1 MAKRSF
7 SILILCICLISFGAV
22 NAQSIPYR
30 AGEVLVALKPG
41 SNINALVA
49 TYGATVK
56 RFLGLNVFLLG
67 TQIGSEELLVT
78 LLSRNLSVNWSELDY
93 LLPVS
98 DVSQYSQAF
107 VDQQSQAFVDQRS
120 QAFVD
125 GNFPP
130 ELTQQP
136 SMVQI
141 KATEAQL
148 LASGQ
153 DVTVAV
159 VDTGIT
165 AHPMFVNKTV
175 PGYDFVDRD
184 SDPSDLPG
192 GAGYSHGAH
201 VAGLVLLTAP
211 KSLIMALRAFANDGK
226 GSVADIYEAMIYAVD
241 RGARLINCSFGLTT
255 RSAALDQA
263 TSYASAH
270 GVLVVAAAGNRS
282 QPNLDYPSLQKEA
295 LGITGVDSNDV
306 KADFSNWGPQA
317 DVSAP
322 AVQLYSSY
330 GDDQLAWWS
339 GTSFAV
345 PLVCGEAALILSIKP
360 TATVNDVVS
369 IIISSP
375 DNIDDLSPM
384 YAKSLGA
391 GRINCL
397 SAVALALR

>member
-1 MAKRSF
+1 MVKRSF
-7 SILILCICLISFGAV
+7 SILILWICLISFGAV

-41 SNINALVA
+41 GNITLLAA

-67 TQIGSEELLVT
+67 TPLGSEQLLVS
-78 LLSRNLSVNWSELDY
+78 LLSGNLTVNWSELNY
-93 LLPVS
+93 VLPVS
-98 DVSQYSQAF
+98 DMSQYSQAF
-107 VDQQSQAFVDQRS
+107 VDQRSQAFVDQRS

-125 GNFPP
+125 GDFPS

-141 KATEAQL
+141 KATEAQQF
-148 LASGQ
+148 ASGEG
-153 DVTVAV
+153 VTVAV

-165 AHPMFVNKTV
+165 AHPMFANKTV

-184 SDPSDLPG
+184 RNPSDLPG
-192 GAGYSHGAH
+192 GPGYSHGAH
-201 VAGLVLLTAP
+201 VAGLVLLTAK
-211 KSLIMALRAFANDGK
+211 KSLIMALRAFDNNGK
-226 GSVADIYEAMIYAVD
+226 GAVADIYEAMIYAVD
-241 RGARLINCSFGLTT
+241 GGARLINCSFGLTT
-255 RSAALDQA
+255 RSAALDRA
-263 TSYASAH
+263 TGYASAH

-322 AVQLYSSY
+322 AVWLYSSY
-330 GDDQLAWWS
+330 ADDQLAWWS

-360 TATVNDVVS
+360 TATLNDVVS